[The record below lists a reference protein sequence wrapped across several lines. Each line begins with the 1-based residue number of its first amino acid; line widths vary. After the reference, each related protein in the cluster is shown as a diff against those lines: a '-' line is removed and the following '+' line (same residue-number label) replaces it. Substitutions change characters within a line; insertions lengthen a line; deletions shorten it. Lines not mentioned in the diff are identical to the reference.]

1 MNPTQNITLSPVISA
16 LQKALGKDKVL
27 IDHAVKERYVH
38 IWKMD
43 QPLAARAVVLPK
55 NTEDV
60 STILKICHAHDQPV
74 VMHGGLT
81 NMVGS
86 TETEGDEVVISME
99 KMNHIEE
106 IDTKSRTIT
115 VQAGVILEEVQNKA
129 KENDL
134 MFPVNF
140 GAKGSAQIGGVIST
154 NAGGMRVFRFGM
166 TRNMVMG
173 LEVVL
178 ADGTIIS
185 SMKKIIK
192 DNSAYDLKQMFIGS
206 EGTLGVVTRAVLKL
220 MEAPRSRNCAIV
232 AFDEYD
238 KVVDFLRYM
247 DKGLAGTLSCFELFW
262 KDAFMAQTSPP
273 SSVKSPL
280 PYDYDHYVLLESLGG
295 DQEQDFNKL
304 QSLLEVALEKE
315 MILDAALT
323 QSQSD
328 LDWFFKIREDV
339 HVMKTLSNHDQ
350 HFDISLPIAHIG
362 PCVNQMII
370 DLRQIP
376 QVETTFAFGHMADG
390 NIHFIIGKSE
400 ETPELIKQINK
411 VVYGPLK
418 AIGGSVSAEHGIGTH
433 KKDYLS
439 LCRTPEEIQLMR
451 LWKQAMDPKGILNRG
466 KVLG

>member
-1 MNPTQNITLSPVISA
+1 
-16 LQKALGKDKVL
+16 
-27 IDHAVKERYVH
+27 
-38 IWKMD
+38 MD

-99 KMNHIEE
+99 KMNRIEE
-106 IDTKSRTIT
+106 LDAKSRTIT
-115 VQAGVILEEVQNKA
+115 VQAGVILEEVQIKA

-247 DKGLAGTLSCFELFW
+247 DKGLAGTFSCFELLW
-262 KDAFMAQTSPP
+262 KDAFMAQPSKP

-280 PYDYDHYVLLESLGG
+280 PYDYNYYVLLESLGG

-304 QSLLEVALEKE
+304 QSLLEVAMEQE
-315 MILDAALT
+315 MIL
-323 QSQSD
+323 
-328 LDWFFKIREDV
+328 
-339 HVMKTLSNHDQ
+339 
-350 HFDISLPIAHIG
+350 P
-362 PCVNQMII
+362 MI
-370 DLRQIP
+370 L
-376 QVETTFAFGHMADG
+376 
-390 NIHFIIGKSE
+390 
-400 ETPELIKQINK
+400 L
-411 VVYGPLK
+411 L
-418 AIGGSVSAEHGIGTH
+418 
-433 KKDYLS
+433 
-439 LCRTPEEIQLMR
+439 LMY
-451 LWKQAMDPKGILNRG
+451 
-466 KVLG
+466 